1 MSSAA
6 AKPVPRKSI
15 KVTTALESNLADY
28 KPYCV
33 EFLRKHPSSALKA
46 AIHAINCHTADMFLI
61 MMEIISDKYGH
72 NFDEVLQCIKLDERW
87 INALEHPLVKSMSYF
102 DQDELENVV
111 AANERAIAGVK
122 QPASTPTEELEADEP
137 TVKVKR
143 SRKAAPV
150 AEEAAPAPA
159 PAEEEAPKPA
169 KKSSKKKAV
178 VEEVVEAAEPI
189 AEEPPKPAKKSSKK
203 KAAVEE
209 VVEAAEPVSE
219 EAPKPAKK
227 SSKKKEAAAA
237 AAAEDVPNPD
247 IEALTAAVNTISLD
261 ADEDAT
267 PATKPKTAK
276 KVISKKP
283 SKA

>member
-1 MSSAA
+1 MSSSA

-15 KVTTALESNLADY
+15 KVTTALEGNLADY

-61 MMEIISDKYGH
+61 MLEILSDKYAH
-72 NFDEVLQCIKLDERW
+72 NFDEMLQCIKLDERW

-122 QPASTPTEELEADEP
+122 QPASTPTEELEAAEP
-137 TVKVKR
+137 TVKVKK

-150 AEEAAPAPA
+150 AEEAVVAAPA
-159 PAEEEAPKPA
+159 EEAPKPA

-178 VEEVVEAAEPI
+178 EEVAKAAED
-189 AEEPPKPAKKSSKK
+189 AAPA
-203 KAAVEE
+203 
-209 VVEAAEPVSE
+209 E

-237 AAAEDVPNPD
+237 AAAEEALNPE

-261 ADEDAT
+261 ADKDVT